1 MTMAVKPKTVSKPE
15 KNQTLQDDLSHLSKA
30 IIANAGV
37 GIYIVQN
44 GKFVY
49 VSELYQKLSGYTNTE
64 LLGKYSLNNIY
75 SDDREMVR
83 DEAIKCLKRE
93 SFEPY
98 EYRFIKKNNEVM
110 WVLET
115 ITPIVYKD
123 DRATLGSFMDITER
137 KKAEEKLRYEEERF
151 RAIANNSSDI
161 IAILNQEGI
170 ITYENPA
177 VERSLGLKTE
187 ERIGASIFDR
197 IHPDDLNFAR
207 DAFNKFT
214 LNPSSQSIN
223 FPVRQIRL
231 RHQDGSWRTFETS
244 GSKLLQNNIIQGVII
259 NLRDITERKKAEE
272 DLRESEEK
280 YRLIFEYS
288 PLGLLSFDEKG
299 VIVACNDNFVKIIGS
314 SREKLIGLNML
325 NLPDKNIVSAMQKAL
340 NGSPNFY
347 EDDYSSVTARKITL
361 VRCLFAPMNVGD
373 GYIPGGVGIIED
385 ITEHKKAESQRVAA
399 LDALRKSEDKYRT
412 LIETTDTGY
421 VIIDQ
426 DGLVRDANSE
436 YVRLT
441 GHHNFSEIVGR
452 SIMEWTA
459 ESEKEKNAEAVTACF
474 DKGYIR
480 NLEID
485 YVDAKGNIIP
495 IEINATCMEIEGKKH
510 TITICR
516 DISPRKHM
524 EEKIRHKER
533 RFRALVENSSDII
546 VVLDREG
553 IVTYENPAFR
563 KVLGFKPEER
573 IGANGFELVHPDD
586 LEHLANKVIIL
597 FTDTNDPVVQ
607 FEVRLR
613 HKDGSWRKFEA
624 VGSNL
629 VNNNVVESII
639 INYRDITERKK
650 MEDALLESEQRYR
663 QLSMIDD
670 LTQLYN
676 SRYFYLQLEREIE
689 RSNRYKQPLTLVMLD
704 LDNFK
709 AFNDTYGHV
718 EGDYV
723 LLRLGQVIKRCLR
736 ETDSAYRYGGE
747 EFTIV
752 LPMTTNA
759 EGMVTAQRIQMELK
773 KEVFSPGLDQQIYVT
788 VSIGLAQ
795 YKHREEMKAFVHR
808 VDQLMYQAKKDGRDR
823 ICPES

>member
-1 MTMAVKPKTVSKPE
+1 MKDQSLRILIVEDSEDDTLLIIRNLKKGGYSPVYERVETTAAMKKALQEKQWDIILCDYKMPEFDAPSAIALLKEANIDIPLIIVSGTMGEETAVECMRLGAQDYIMKENLSRLCPAIARELEDANVRNKEKQAEEDLKESENKYRLSFENVTDVVFTIDNDLNISSVSPSVE
-15 KNQTLQDDLSHLSKA
+15 R
-30 IIANAGV
+30 
-37 GIYIVQN
+37 
-44 GKFVY
+44 
-49 VSELYQKLSGYTNTE
+49 
-64 LLGKYSLNNIY
+64 LLGYKPQDFIGQPVSNLGNILTPESLDQAIADIGFVLKGETISATIY
-75 SDDREMVR
+75 QFIAKDGTIKCGEISGSPLMRKGKIIGIISVARDITGRRQAEEALRER
-83 DEAIKCLKRE
+83 EAILQITIDEAPICVAMVDLNKRFLKCNKAFCTFLGYSEKEMQQKTIADITFPEDLEIGMADLRAIAGGEKKSSVVQKRYVRKDNAVVWGE
-93 SFEPY
+93 TNINLI
-98 EYRFIKKNNEVM
+98 RNNQGKPM
-110 WVLET
+110 YFLPM
-115 ITPIVYKD
+115 II
-123 DRATLGSFMDITER
+123 DITER
-137 KKAEEKLRYEEERF
+137 KKAESER
-151 RAIANNSSDI
+151 
-161 IAILNQEGI
+161 E
-170 ITYENPA
+170 
-177 VERSLGLKTE
+177 V
-187 ERIGASIFDR
+187 
-197 IHPDDLNFAR
+197 
-207 DAFNKFT
+207 
-214 LNPSSQSIN
+214 
-223 FPVRQIRL
+223 
-231 RHQDGSWRTFETS
+231 
-244 GSKLLQNNIIQGVII
+244 
-259 NLRDITERKKAEE
+259 
-272 DLRESEEK
+272 
-280 YRLIFEYS
+280 
-288 PLGLLSFDEKG
+288 
-299 VIVACNDNFVKIIGS
+299 
-314 SREKLIGLNML
+314 
-325 NLPDKNIVSAMQKAL
+325 
-340 NGSPNFY
+340 
-347 EDDYSSVTARKITL
+347 
-361 VRCLFAPMNVGD
+361 
-373 GYIPGGVGIIED
+373 
-385 ITEHKKAESQRVAA
+385 A